1 MNRID
6 FHTVD
11 FSKVEILD
19 NYNYH
24 NENYHSYNLEFR
36 LQEYPKERFLVCI
49 DIWDEEWRIG
59 RIAQMHHIKYYIFDD
74 VLKEKFKIGLKKVLS
89 LN

>member
-11 FSKVEILD
+11 FSKMNIIE

-24 NENYHSYNLEFR
+24 SEDYHSYNLEFR
-36 LQEYPKERFLVCI
+36 IEEFPQESFLVCI
-49 DIWDEEWRIG
+49 SVWDNDWNVG
-59 RIAQMHHIKYYIFDD
+59 RIYQMKEKIHYVFDD
-74 VLKEKFKIGLKKVLS
+74 VLKEKFIVGFKKVLS
-89 LN
+89 LS

>member
-1 MNRID
+1 MTRID

-11 FSKVEILD
+11 FSKITIID

-24 NENYHSYNLEFR
+24 SEDYHSYNLEFR
-36 LQEYPKERFLVCI
+36 VQEHPNERFLICV

-59 RIAQMHHIKYYIFDD
+59 RIAQMHHEKYYILDD
-74 VLKEKFKIGLKKVLS
+74 VLKEKFKNGLKKVLAIP
-89 LN
+89 